1 MKLALLFAGQGAQK
15 AGMGFDFYQEDT
27 ESKRIYDS
35 IDLDF
40 DLKEMCFT
48 DIDNDLNQTEYTQAC
63 VLATS
68 LAIAESFKSLNIP
81 VSAVGGLSLGEYSAL
96 CFAQA
101 LTLKEALD
109 LVRKRGILMAQ
120 ALPVGTSSMTAVLNA
135 DLKDIESVLA
145 LKEVK
150 SLGLVQIANYNSPK
164 QIVLSGEWDAL
175 KEAEKHL
182 TERSIGRV
190 IPLKVS
196 GAFHSNL
203 LKDASLHLSALL
215 KNSHFKTPNLDVYYN
230 VSGQKERFNFDLLVK
245 QIYSSVRFTDMIEAM
260 IKDGIDTFV
269 EIGPGKT
276 LSGFV
281 KQINPNVTVYS
292 LERYE
297 QLEALKG
304 LIQ

>member
-15 AGMGFDFYQEDT
+15 AGMGYDFYQNDLG
-27 ESKRIYDS
+27 SKKIYDS
-35 IDLDF
+35 IKMDF

-48 DIDNDLNQTEYTQAC
+48 DIENELNQTEYTQAC

-68 LAIAESFKSLNIP
+68 LAIAESFKGLNIP

-101 LTLKEALD
+101 LSLEESLD
-109 LVRKRGILMAQ
+109 LVRKRGILMAH

-135 DLKDIESVLA
+135 ELKDIESILS
-145 LKEVK
+145 LNEVK
-150 SLGLVQIANYNSPK
+150 SIGLVQIANYNSPK
-164 QIVLSGEWDAL
+164 QVVLSGEWDAL
-175 KEAEKHL
+175 KEVEKIL
-182 TERSIGRV
+182 NERSIGRV

-203 LKDASLHLSALL
+203 LKDASLHLSSLL
-215 KNSHFKTPNLDVYYN
+215 KNIHFKTPKLDVYYN
-230 VSGQKERFNFDLLVK
+230 FSGQKETFNPDLLVK
-245 QIYSSVRFTDMIEAM
+245 QIYSSVRFTNMIEAM
-260 IKDGIDTFV
+260 IDDGIDTFV

-276 LSGFV
+276 LSAFV
-281 KQINPNVTVYS
+281 KQINPNVNVYS

>member
-1 MKLALLFAGQGAQK
+1 MNLALLFAGQGAQK
-15 AGMGFDFYQEDT
+15 VGMGYDFYQNDLG
-27 ESKRIYDS
+27 SKKIYDS
-35 IDLDF
+35 IKMDF

-48 DIDNDLNQTEYTQAC
+48 DIENELNQTEYTQAC

-135 DLKDIESVLA
+135 ELKEIESVLA

-164 QIVLSGEWDAL
+164 QVVLSGEWDAL
-175 KEAEKHL
+175 KEAESILK
-182 TERSIGRV
+182 ERSIGRV

-203 LKDASLHLSALL
+203 LKDASMDLSKLL
-215 KNSHFKTPNLDVYYN
+215 KNVDFKKPNTDVYYN
-230 VSGQKERFNFDLLVK
+230 VSGQKETFSSDLLVK

-260 IKDGIDTFV
+260 IQDGIDTFV